1 MSRRVQIL
9 LIEHDGVDHLYPFS
23 ELHCSWELRVGRY
36 SIVER
41 WHAVAHDC
49 NVTVTSDRG
58 NHVRSFL
65 EREPSTRPF
74 ETLPTLAIAGH
85 VLLAPSVM
93 RQLIDLCSAS
103 DVPIAV
109 YCGGS
114 TIGSFM
120 PAPVATPGEL
130 ATALDN
136 VDSAYPEHVTVQGH
150 RIERLWQAIDH
161 IADGIQWDASLTQTL
176 VDSSARIHPS
186 AVIDETHGPVMICE
200 DAIIQPLAVISGP
213 AVIGPSSTVRP
224 HADIKHSV
232 IGPGCKVGGEI
243 EESILQGWSNKQ
255 HLGFLGHSYICE
267 WVNLGA
273 GTTNSDLKNTYG
285 HVHVTMPWGREDTQR
300 MFVGLLM
307 GDHSKSAIGTQFLTG
322 TVCGVSSNVVS
333 TGFPPQSIPS
343 FRWLD
348 TSYDVDKAVS
358 VAKTVMQRRSK
369 VLGES
374 TEHLL
379 RECAQGEA

>member
-1 MSRRVQIL
+1 
-9 LIEHDGVDHLYPFS
+9 
-23 ELHCSWELRVGRY
+23 
-36 SIVER
+36 
-41 WHAVAHDC
+41 
-49 NVTVTSDRG
+49 
-58 NHVRSFL
+58 
-65 EREPSTRPF
+65 
-74 ETLPTLAIAGH
+74 
-85 VLLAPSVM
+85 
-93 RQLIDLCSAS
+93 
-103 DVPIAV
+103 
-109 YCGGS
+109 
-114 TIGSFM
+114 
-120 PAPVATPGEL
+120 
-130 ATALDN
+130 
-136 VDSAYPEHVTVQGH
+136 
-150 RIERLWQAIDH
+150 
-161 IADGIQWDASLTQTL
+161 
-176 VDSSARIHPS
+176 
-186 AVIDETHGPVMICE
+186 MICE
-200 DAIIQPLAVISGP
+200 GAIIEPLAVISGP

-285 HVHVTMPWGREDTQR
+285 HVLVTMPWGREDTQR

-374 TEHLL
+374 TEQLL